1 MIIYIYIFYYVW
13 GLFYMKKIIIIT
25 VVIFIVAVL
34 ARFMFY
40 QYSSWQSDKRLK
52 SAKALG
58 VVTKV
63 VETRDVIKKYE
74 APARIQSVSR
84 IDVVAR
90 ISGYLVKSYFHE
102 GDIVQKGQ
110 ILFEIESQEY
120 KLAVD
125 KAKASLDNSE
135 AQLRYYEKQL
145 VRATELVKKDYI
157 SKAKYDETL
166 SQRDSYKAQVEL
178 NTSAYKDALRNYS
191 YTQIKAPVTGQ
202 VGMLKVTVG
211 NYVTPATG
219 ALTTLNSVDPIYVTF
234 PLDIKN
240 YNDLLRVDKSAYV
253 QRQVDLYFS
262 SSEKYNHV
270 GMQDFH
276 DNNVDPTTGSI
287 MMRATFPNPDGL
299 LINGNYATVYI
310 YSKSKENMPVVPTVS
325 VMENPQTKYVYKI
338 DEKGL
343 PQIQNITTY
352 GQDGQD
358 WIIKD
363 GLKAGDRIIVT
374 GLQKVIPGEPVREL
388 TKEEIDAMTAK
399 NELQTEKKSVE
410 KNVKKDKKSKK

>member
-1 MIIYIYIFYYVW
+1 
-13 GLFYMKKIIIIT
+13 MKKIIIIT

>member
-1 MIIYIYIFYYVW
+1 
-13 GLFYMKKIIIIT
+13 MKKIIIIT
-25 VVIFIVAVL
+25 LGIFIIAVL

-52 SAKALG
+52 NAKALG
-58 VVTKV
+58 VVTKI

-84 IDVVAR
+84 IDVVTR
-90 ISGYLVKSYFHE
+90 ISGYLIKSYFHE

-110 ILFEIESQEY
+110 VLFEIEPQEY

-125 KAKASLDNSE
+125 KAKANLDNSK
-135 AQLRYYEKQL
+135 AQLSYYEKQL
-145 VRATELVKKDYI
+145 IRATELVKKDYI

-166 SQRDSYKAQVEL
+166 SQRDSYKAQVQL

-191 YTQIKAPVTGQ
+191 YTKIKAPVTGQ

-211 NYVTPATG
+211 NYVTPTTG
-219 ALTTLNSVDPIYVTF
+219 VLTTLNSVDPIYVSF

-240 YNDLLRVDKSAYV
+240 YNDLLRVDKTANV
-253 QRQVDLYFS
+253 KRQVDLYFS
-262 SSEKYNHV
+262 SNEKYNYI
-270 GMQDFH
+270 GIQDFH
-276 DNNVDPTTGSI
+276 DNNVDPTTGAI
-287 MMRATFPNPDGL
+287 MLRATFPNPNGL
-299 LINGNYATVYI
+299 LINGNYATVFI
-310 YSKSKENMPVVPTVS
+310 YSKLKENMPVVPTVA

-358 WIIKD
+358 WIVKE

-388 TKEEIDAMTAK
+388 TKEEIAAMTAK
-399 NELQTEKKSVE
+399 PHDQTEVPAKDS
-410 KNVKKDKKSKK
+410 NVKKDAKSKK